1 MIFFFLKNL
10 IMNLEFTRV
19 LVFKWFELKFE
30 LFFKNIFGICVFH
43 KFKLKKIKMVIVQT
57 YLLQTYL
64 LNGIIYAI

>member
-1 MIFFFLKNL
+1 
-10 IMNLEFTRV
+10 MNLEFTRV

-57 YLLQTYL
+57 YLL
-64 LNGIIYAI
+64 NGIIYAI